1 MQKNN
6 STNKV
11 KSTNINKAKNSGG
24 SRTTN
29 RKANK
34 NTDKSANSK
43 ASSGKRK
50 QNTADSK
57 KRFLYLIP
65 VIIWMI
71 FIFYMSGKT
80 GQESSGQSGKI
91 SLFITNLL
99 EKVRQDPAQ
108 EMQNLQ
114 DILELVIRKAAHMTE
129 YAILFLLS
137 YLATVKISMSQ
148 SRFYN
153 RSIAV
158 LISLLYACSDEMHQL
173 LVPGRSGRMID
184 VGIDMA
190 GVLIV
195 LICMILSKNTK
206 WKIIVEYFWEC
217 CWLQHLSPCYLF
229 RFEKLTQDFDHFRVQ
244 WFTSC

>member
-6 STNKV
+6 STNKA
-11 KSTNINKAKNSGG
+11 KSTNANKAKTS
-24 SRTTN
+24 
-29 RKANK
+29 NK
-34 NTDKSANSK
+34 NTNQTSHSK
-43 ASSGKRK
+43 AKSSSAKRK
-50 QNTADSK
+50 HNTTDSK
-57 KRFLYLIP
+57 KRFLYMIP

-99 EKVRQDPAQ
+99 EKVRQDSPQ

-137 YLATVKISMSQ
+137 YLAMVKISMSQ

-206 WKIIVEYFWEC
+206 WKIICGVLLGVLLVAAFVA
-217 CWLQHLSPCYLF
+217 LLF
-229 RFEKLTQDFDHFRVQ
+229 VPF
-244 WFTSC
+244 

>member
-1 MQKNN
+1 MQKNY

-11 KSTNINKAKNSGG
+11 KSTNINKDKNSGG

-34 NTDKSANSK
+34 NTDRSANSM
-43 ASSGKRK
+43 ASSAKRK
-50 QNTADSK
+50 HNTADSK

-91 SLFITNLL
+91 SLFITDLL
-99 EKVRQDPAQ
+99 EKVRQDSPQ

-137 YLATVKISMSQ
+137 YLAMVKISMSQ

-173 LVPGRSGRMID
+173 LVPGRSGKMID
-184 VGIDMA
+184 IGIDMA

-206 WKIIVEYFWEC
+206 WKIICGVLLGVLLVAAFVA
-217 CWLQHLSPCYLF
+217 LLF
-229 RFEKLTQDFDHFRVQ
+229 VPF
-244 WFTSC
+244 

>member
-1 MQKNN
+1 MQKNY

-11 KSTNINKAKNSGG
+11 KSTNINKDKNSGG

-91 SLFITNLL
+91 SLFITDLL
-99 EKVRQDPAQ
+99 EKVRQDSPQ

-137 YLATVKISMSQ
+137 YLAMVKISMSQ

-173 LVPGRSGRMID
+173 LVPGRSGKMID

-206 WKIIVEYFWEC
+206 WKIICGVLLGVLLVAAFVA
-217 CWLQHLSPCYLF
+217 LLF
-229 RFEKLTQDFDHFRVQ
+229 VPF
-244 WFTSC
+244 

>member
-65 VIIWMI
+65 VVIWMI

-99 EKVRQDPAQ
+99 EKVRQDSPQ

-137 YLATVKISMSQ
+137 YLAMVKISMSQ

-206 WKIIVEYFWEC
+206 WKIICGVLLGVLLVAAFVA
-217 CWLQHLSPCYLF
+217 LLF
-229 RFEKLTQDFDHFRVQ
+229 VPF
-244 WFTSC
+244 

>member
-1 MQKNN
+1 MQKNY

-11 KSTNINKAKNSGG
+11 KSTNINKDKNSGG
-24 SRTTN
+24 PRTTN

-34 NTDKSANSK
+34 NTDRSANSM
-43 ASSGKRK
+43 ASSAKRK
-50 QNTADSK
+50 HNTADSK

-91 SLFITNLL
+91 SLFITDLL
-99 EKVRQDPAQ
+99 EKVRQDSPQ

-137 YLATVKISMSQ
+137 YLAMVKISMSQ

-173 LVPGRSGRMID
+173 LVPGRSGKMID

-206 WKIIVEYFWEC
+206 WKIICGVLLGVLLVAAFVA
-217 CWLQHLSPCYLF
+217 LLF
-229 RFEKLTQDFDHFRVQ
+229 VPF
-244 WFTSC
+244 

>member
-11 KSTNINKAKNSGG
+11 KSTNANKAKNSGG

-65 VIIWMI
+65 VVIWMI

-129 YAILFLLS
+129 YAILFLLP

-173 LVPGRSGRMID
+173 LVPGRSGKMID

-206 WKIIVEYFWEC
+206 WKIICGVLLGVLLVAAFVA
-217 CWLQHLSPCYLF
+217 LLF
-229 RFEKLTQDFDHFRVQ
+229 VPF
-244 WFTSC
+244 

>member
-1 MQKNN
+1 MQKNY

-43 ASSGKRK
+43 ASSAKRK
-50 QNTADSK
+50 HNTADSK

-65 VIIWMI
+65 VIIWMV

-99 EKVRQDPAQ
+99 EKVRQDPIQ

-114 DILELVIRKAAHMTE
+114 DILELVIRKTAHMTE

-137 YLATVKISMSQ
+137 YLAMVKISMSQ

-195 LICMILSKNTK
+195 LICMLLSKNTK
-206 WKIIVEYFWEC
+206 WKIICGVLLGVLLVAAFVA
-217 CWLQHLSPCYLF
+217 LLF
-229 RFEKLTQDFDHFRVQ
+229 VPF
-244 WFTSC
+244 

>member
-6 STNKV
+6 S
-11 KSTNINKAKNSGG
+11 INKAKSTNANKAKTSGG

-29 RKANK
+29 RKANE
-34 NTDKSANSK
+34 NTDRSVNSK
-43 ASSGKRK
+43 FSSGKRK
-50 QNTADSK
+50 QNTAESK
-57 KRFLYLIP
+57 KKFLYIIP
-65 VIIWMI
+65 VIIWMV

-99 EKVRQDPAQ
+99 EKVRQDSPQ
-108 EMQNLQ
+108 EMQKLQ
-114 DILELVIRKAAHMTE
+114 DILELVIRKTAHMTE

-137 YLATVKISMSQ
+137 YLATLKISMSQ

-184 VGIDMA
+184 VGIDMV

-206 WKIIVEYFWEC
+206 WKIICGVLLGVLLVAAFVA
-217 CWLQHLSPCYLF
+217 LLF
-229 RFEKLTQDFDHFRVQ
+229 VPF
-244 WFTSC
+244 

>member
-1 MQKNN
+1 MQKNY

-11 KSTNINKAKNSGG
+11 KSTNINKDKNSGG

-34 NTDKSANSK
+34 NTDRSANSM
-43 ASSGKRK
+43 ASSAKRK
-50 QNTADSK
+50 HNTADSK

-91 SLFITNLL
+91 SLFITDLL
-99 EKVRQDPAQ
+99 EKVRQDSPQ

-137 YLATVKISMSQ
+137 YLAMVKISMSQ

-173 LVPGRSGRMID
+173 QVPGRSGKMID

-206 WKIIVEYFWEC
+206 WKIICGVLLGVLLVAAFVA
-217 CWLQHLSPCYLF
+217 LLF
-229 RFEKLTQDFDHFRVQ
+229 VPF
-244 WFTSC
+244 

>member
-11 KSTNINKAKNSGG
+11 KSTNANKAKNSGG

-65 VIIWMI
+65 VVIWMI

-137 YLATVKISMSQ
+137 YLATVKISTSQ

-173 LVPGRSGRMID
+173 LVPGRSGKMID

-206 WKIIVEYFWEC
+206 WKIICGVLLGVLLVAAFVA
-217 CWLQHLSPCYLF
+217 LLF
-229 RFEKLTQDFDHFRVQ
+229 VPF
-244 WFTSC
+244 

>member
-6 STNKV
+6 S
-11 KSTNINKAKNSGG
+11 INKAKSKNA
-24 SRTTN
+24 N
-29 RKANK
+29 KAKTSNK
-34 NTDKSANSK
+34 NTNQTSHSK
-43 ASSGKRK
+43 AKSSSAKRK
-50 QNTADSK
+50 HNTTGSK
-57 KRFLYLIP
+57 KRFLYMIP

-91 SLFITNLL
+91 SLFITDLL

-173 LVPGRSGRMID
+173 LVPGRSGKMID

-206 WKIIVEYFWEC
+206 WKIICGVLLGVLLVAAFVA
-217 CWLQHLSPCYLF
+217 LLF
-229 RFEKLTQDFDHFRVQ
+229 VPF
-244 WFTSC
+244 

>member
-6 STNKV
+6 STNKA
-11 KSTNINKAKNSGG
+11 KSTNANKAKTSGG

-34 NTDKSANSK
+34 NTDRSANSK
-43 ASSGKRK
+43 FSSGKRK
-50 QNTADSK
+50 QNTAESK
-57 KRFLYLIP
+57 KKFLYIIP
-65 VIIWMI
+65 VIIWMV

-91 SLFITNLL
+91 SLFITDLL
-99 EKVRQDPAQ
+99 EKVRQDSPQ

-114 DILELVIRKAAHMTE
+114 DILELVIRKTAHMTE

-137 YLATVKISMSQ
+137 YLAMVKISMSQ

-206 WKIIVEYFWEC
+206 WKIICGVLLGVLLVAAFVA
-217 CWLQHLSPCYLF
+217 LLF
-229 RFEKLTQDFDHFRVQ
+229 VPF
-244 WFTSC
+244 

>member
-1 MQKNN
+1 MQKNY

-65 VIIWMI
+65 VVIWMI

-137 YLATVKISMSQ
+137 YLAMVKISMSQ

-206 WKIIVEYFWEC
+206 WKIICGVLLGVLLVAAFVA
-217 CWLQHLSPCYLF
+217 LLF
-229 RFEKLTQDFDHFRVQ
+229 VPF
-244 WFTSC
+244 

>member
-6 STNKV
+6 STNKA
-11 KSTNINKAKNSGG
+11 KSTNANKAKTS
-24 SRTTN
+24 
-29 RKANK
+29 NK
-34 NTDKSANSK
+34 NTNQTSHSK
-43 ASSGKRK
+43 AKSSSAKRK
-50 QNTADSK
+50 HNTTDSK

-195 LICMILSKNTK
+195 LVCMLLSKNTK
-206 WKIIVEYFWEC
+206 WKIICGVLLGVLLVAAFVA
-217 CWLQHLSPCYLF
+217 LLF
-229 RFEKLTQDFDHFRVQ
+229 VPF
-244 WFTSC
+244 

>member
-1 MQKNN
+1 MQKNY

-34 NTDKSANSK
+34 NTNKSANSK

-65 VIIWMI
+65 VVIWMI

-80 GQESSGQSGKI
+80 GQESSRQSGKI

-137 YLATVKISMSQ
+137 YLAMVKISMSQ

-206 WKIIVEYFWEC
+206 WKIICGVLLGVLLVAAFVA
-217 CWLQHLSPCYLF
+217 LLF
-229 RFEKLTQDFDHFRVQ
+229 VPF
-244 WFTSC
+244 

>member
-6 STNKV
+6 STNKA
-11 KSTNINKAKNSGG
+11 KSTNANKAKTS
-24 SRTTN
+24 
-29 RKANK
+29 NK
-34 NTDKSANSK
+34 NTNQTSHSK
-43 ASSGKRK
+43 AKSSSAKRK
-50 QNTADSK
+50 HNTADSK

-65 VIIWMI
+65 VVIWMI

-99 EKVRQDPAQ
+99 EKVRQDSPQ

-137 YLATVKISMSQ
+137 YLAMVKISMSQ

-206 WKIIVEYFWEC
+206 WKIICGVLLGVLLVAAFVA
-217 CWLQHLSPCYLF
+217 LLF
-229 RFEKLTQDFDHFRVQ
+229 VPF
-244 WFTSC
+244 

>member
-6 STNKV
+6 STNKA
-11 KSTNINKAKNSGG
+11 KSTNANKAKTS
-24 SRTTN
+24 
-29 RKANK
+29 NK
-34 NTDKSANSK
+34 NTNQTSHSK
-43 ASSGKRK
+43 AKSSSAKRK
-50 QNTADSK
+50 HNTTDSK

-65 VIIWMI
+65 VVIWMI

-206 WKIIVEYFWEC
+206 WKIICGVLLGVLLVAAFVA
-217 CWLQHLSPCYLF
+217 LLF
-229 RFEKLTQDFDHFRVQ
+229 VPF
-244 WFTSC
+244 

>member
-6 STNKV
+6 STNKA
-11 KSTNINKAKNSGG
+11 KSTNANKAKTSGE

-29 RKANK
+29 K
-34 NTDKSANSK
+34 NTDRSANSK
-43 ASSGKRK
+43 SSSGKRK
-50 QNTADSK
+50 QNTAESK
-57 KRFLYLIP
+57 KKFLYIIP
-65 VIIWMI
+65 AIIWMV

-91 SLFITNLL
+91 SLFITDLL
-99 EKVRQDPAQ
+99 EKVRQDSPQ

-114 DILELVIRKAAHMTE
+114 DILELVIRKAAHVTE

-173 LVPGRSGRMID
+173 LVPGRSGKMID

-206 WKIIVEYFWEC
+206 WKIICGVLLGVLLVAAFVA
-217 CWLQHLSPCYLF
+217 LLF
-229 RFEKLTQDFDHFRVQ
+229 VPF
-244 WFTSC
+244 

>member
-6 STNKV
+6 S
-11 KSTNINKAKNSGG
+11 INKAKSTNANKAKTSGE

-34 NTDKSANSK
+34 NTDRSANSK
-43 ASSGKRK
+43 SSSGKRK
-50 QNTADSK
+50 QNTAESK
-57 KRFLYLIP
+57 KKFLYIIP
-65 VIIWMI
+65 AIIWMV

-91 SLFITNLL
+91 SLFITDLL
-99 EKVRQDPAQ
+99 EKVRQDSPQ

-137 YLATVKISMSQ
+137 YLATAKISMSQ

-173 LVPGRSGRMID
+173 LVPGRSGKMID

-206 WKIIVEYFWEC
+206 WKIICGVLLGVLLVAAFVA
-217 CWLQHLSPCYLF
+217 LLF
-229 RFEKLTQDFDHFRVQ
+229 VPF
-244 WFTSC
+244 

>member
-11 KSTNINKAKNSGG
+11 KSTNINKAKNSDG

-99 EKVRQDPAQ
+99 EKVRQDSPQ

-137 YLATVKISMSQ
+137 YLAMVKISMSQ

-206 WKIIVEYFWEC
+206 WKIICGVLLGVLLVAAFVA
-217 CWLQHLSPCYLF
+217 LLF
-229 RFEKLTQDFDHFRVQ
+229 VPF
-244 WFTSC
+244 

>member
-1 MQKNN
+1 MQKNY

-11 KSTNINKAKNSGG
+11 KSTNINKDKNSGG

-34 NTDKSANSK
+34 NTDRSANSM
-43 ASSGKRK
+43 ASSAKRK
-50 QNTADSK
+50 HNTADSK

-91 SLFITNLL
+91 SLFITDLL
-99 EKVRQDPAQ
+99 EKVRQDSPQ

-137 YLATVKISMSQ
+137 HLATVKISMSQ

-173 LVPGRSGRMID
+173 LVPGRSGKMID

-206 WKIIVEYFWEC
+206 WKIICGVLLGVLLVAAFVA
-217 CWLQHLSPCYLF
+217 LLF
-229 RFEKLTQDFDHFRVQ
+229 APF
-244 WFTSC
+244 

>member
-1 MQKNN
+1 MQKNY

-11 KSTNINKAKNSGG
+11 KSTNINKDKNSGG

-34 NTDKSANSK
+34 NTDRSANSM

-50 QNTADSK
+50 HNTADSK

-91 SLFITNLL
+91 SLFITDLL
-99 EKVRQDPAQ
+99 EKVRQDSPQ

-137 YLATVKISMSQ
+137 YLAMVKISMSQ

-173 LVPGRSGRMID
+173 LVPGRSGKMID

-206 WKIIVEYFWEC
+206 WKIICGVLLGVLLVAAFVA
-217 CWLQHLSPCYLF
+217 LLF
-229 RFEKLTQDFDHFRVQ
+229 VPF
-244 WFTSC
+244 

>member
-6 STNKV
+6 STNKA
-11 KSTNINKAKNSGG
+11 KSTNANKAKTS
-24 SRTTN
+24 
-29 RKANK
+29 NK
-34 NTDKSANSK
+34 NTNQTSHSK
-43 ASSGKRK
+43 AKSSSAKRK
-50 QNTADSK
+50 HNTTDSK

-99 EKVRQDPAQ
+99 EKVRQDSPQ

-137 YLATVKISMSQ
+137 YLAMVKISMSQ

-195 LICMILSKNTK
+195 LVCMLLSKNTK
-206 WKIIVEYFWEC
+206 WKIICGVLLGVLLVAAFVA
-217 CWLQHLSPCYLF
+217 LLF
-229 RFEKLTQDFDHFRVQ
+229 VPVLKN
-244 WFTSC
+244 

>member
-1 MQKNN
+1 
-6 STNKV
+6 
-11 KSTNINKAKNSGG
+11 
-24 SRTTN
+24 
-29 RKANK
+29 
-34 NTDKSANSK
+34 
-43 ASSGKRK
+43 
-50 QNTADSK
+50 
-57 KRFLYLIP
+57 
-65 VIIWMI
+65 
-71 FIFYMSGKT
+71 MSGKT
-80 GQESSGQSGKI
+80 GQESSPQSGKI
-91 SLFITNLL
+91 SLFITDLL
-99 EKVRQDPAQ
+99 EKVRQDSPQ

-173 LVPGRSGRMID
+173 LVPGRSGKMID

-206 WKIIVEYFWEC
+206 WKIICGVLLGVLLVAAFVA
-217 CWLQHLSPCYLF
+217 LLF
-229 RFEKLTQDFDHFRVQ
+229 VPF
-244 WFTSC
+244 

>member
-1 MQKNN
+1 MQKNY

-11 KSTNINKAKNSGG
+11 KSTNANKAKNSGG

-65 VIIWMI
+65 VVIWMI

-99 EKVRQDPAQ
+99 EKVRQDSPQ

-137 YLATVKISMSQ
+137 YLAMVKISMSQ

-195 LICMILSKNTK
+195 LMCMILSKNTK
-206 WKIIVEYFWEC
+206 WKIICGVLLGVLLVAAFVA
-217 CWLQHLSPCYLF
+217 LLF
-229 RFEKLTQDFDHFRVQ
+229 VPF
-244 WFTSC
+244 

>member
-6 STNKV
+6 STNKA
-11 KSTNINKAKNSGG
+11 KSTNANKAKTS
-24 SRTTN
+24 
-29 RKANK
+29 NK
-34 NTDKSANSK
+34 NTNQTSHSK
-43 ASSGKRK
+43 AKSSSAKRK
-50 QNTADSK
+50 HNTTDSK
-57 KRFLYLIP
+57 KRFLYMIP

-99 EKVRQDPAQ
+99 EKVRQDSPQ

-114 DILELVIRKAAHMTE
+114 DVLELVIRKAAHMTE

-137 YLATVKISMSQ
+137 YLAMVKISMSQ

-195 LICMILSKNTK
+195 LICMILSKNMK
-206 WKIIVEYFWEC
+206 WKIVCGVLLGVLLVAAFVA
-217 CWLQHLSPCYLF
+217 LLF
-229 RFEKLTQDFDHFRVQ
+229 VPF
-244 WFTSC
+244 

>member
-1 MQKNN
+1 MQKNY

-11 KSTNINKAKNSGG
+11 KSTNINKDKNSGG

-137 YLATVKISMSQ
+137 YLAMVKISMSQ

-206 WKIIVEYFWEC
+206 WKIICGVLLGVLLVAAFVA
-217 CWLQHLSPCYLF
+217 LLF
-229 RFEKLTQDFDHFRVQ
+229 VPF
-244 WFTSC
+244 

>member
-1 MQKNN
+1 MKKNY

-65 VIIWMI
+65 VVIWMI

-91 SLFITNLL
+91 SLFITDLL

-137 YLATVKISMSQ
+137 YLAMVKISMSQ

-206 WKIIVEYFWEC
+206 WKIICGVLLGVLLVAAFVA
-217 CWLQHLSPCYLF
+217 LLF
-229 RFEKLTQDFDHFRVQ
+229 VPF
-244 WFTSC
+244 

>member
-65 VIIWMI
+65 VVIWMI

-137 YLATVKISMSQ
+137 YLAMVKISMSQ

-158 LISLLYACSDEMHQL
+158 LISLLYACLDEMHQL

-195 LICMILSKNTK
+195 LICMLLSKNTK
-206 WKIIVEYFWEC
+206 WKIICGVLLGVLLVAAFVA
-217 CWLQHLSPCYLF
+217 LLF
-229 RFEKLTQDFDHFRVQ
+229 VPF
-244 WFTSC
+244 

>member
-6 STNKV
+6 STNKA
-11 KSTNINKAKNSGG
+11 KSTNANKAKTSGG

-34 NTDKSANSK
+34 NTDRSANSK
-43 ASSGKRK
+43 FSSGKRK
-50 QNTADSK
+50 QNTAESK
-57 KRFLYLIP
+57 KKFLYIIP
-65 VIIWMI
+65 VIIWMV

-99 EKVRQDPAQ
+99 EKVRQDSPQ

-114 DILELVIRKAAHMTE
+114 DILELVIRKTAHMTE

-173 LVPGRSGRMID
+173 LVPGRSGKM
-184 VGIDMA
+184 IDMA

-206 WKIIVEYFWEC
+206 WKIICGVLLGVLLVAAFVV
-217 CWLQHLSPCYLF
+217 LLF
-229 RFEKLTQDFDHFRVQ
+229 VPF
-244 WFTSC
+244 

>member
-1 MQKNN
+1 MQKNY

-11 KSTNINKAKNSGG
+11 KSTNINKDKNSGG
-24 SRTTN
+24 PRTTN

-34 NTDKSANSK
+34 NTDRSANSM
-43 ASSGKRK
+43 ASSAKRK
-50 QNTADSK
+50 HNTADSK

-91 SLFITNLL
+91 SLFITDLL
-99 EKVRQDPAQ
+99 EKVRQDSPQ

-137 YLATVKISMSQ
+137 YLAMVKISMSQ

-173 LVPGRSGRMID
+173 LVPGRSGKMID

-190 GVLIV
+190 GALIV

-206 WKIIVEYFWEC
+206 WKIICGVLLGVLLVAAFVA
-217 CWLQHLSPCYLF
+217 LLF
-229 RFEKLTQDFDHFRVQ
+229 VPF
-244 WFTSC
+244 